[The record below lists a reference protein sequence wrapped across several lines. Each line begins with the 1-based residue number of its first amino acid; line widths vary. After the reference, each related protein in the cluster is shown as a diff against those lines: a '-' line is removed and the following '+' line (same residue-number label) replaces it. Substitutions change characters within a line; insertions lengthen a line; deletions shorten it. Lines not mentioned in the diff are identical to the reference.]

1 MLPRA
6 NDTFNKKTEAQL
18 AFGGYYHDLVVPDG
32 SFFDMKDASC
42 ERYPVLTRRTLRRKL
57 ATIMGPQ
64 GLGEVAGKI
73 CWARDN
79 TLYYNNVPITPIR
92 DDSAFPVDPLLT
104 ANGVQCNKGDINAD
118 GRIDFMDALAAM
130 QLASRQKTVNN
141 TASNYDNT
149 AGGLTKAQKI
159 LRAADIDGDGVITV
173 ADALAILRKIVHR
186 AAPQTCDA
194 DLNGDGQI
202 TLEDA
207 FICAEIGAPK
217 EITQDKVYLTVKE
230 DASSGATSIKVNE
243 VLTAE
248 SGVSYTVRID
258 GVANTVTAIANN
270 TDHSTLTVSSLPAD
284 VSAGALI
291 CGSATKAEQLALC
304 AQIVTDG
311 RSTLDKDTI
320 FSRAHVTTSGANDPI
335 GSEDASAILAY
346 LYGSGIYTLQS
357 GEKQLVAFGTRLLIF
372 PDKLYFDTET
382 LELGRL
388 EAGFTYS
395 GTITVTPCT
404 IEGTAI
410 TVTTTAPTPPA
421 SPADGEYWLDTSSET
436 KVLKLWSDQE
446 QKWVSIPTAYAK
458 ISATG
463 IGKKFR
469 DYDGVNI
476 KLGNENPDA
485 GDDVVNGN
493 SYIIWGHGDDYIIIS
508 AFASDIPTS
517 NGITVKRIIP
527 DMDFV
532 CEKDNRLWGCSSEKN
547 EIYCS
552 VQGDPS
558 NFYRYLGVSGDGW
571 AASLGSPGEFTGCIA
586 YDDSVLFFKEHTLH
600 RVYGNRP
607 ANFTVSTEEC
617 EGVEKTSGRSLAIV
631 GGVLYY
637 NSPRGVQAYYSSF
650 RFVGAPFGGQ
660 RFTHASGC
668 AFERKYYFSAYDGA
682 EWCLFVYDTEKNL
695 WTKESSPG
703 GYAAPF
709 WTEWDGDLV
718 FCANNALYSV
728 KGESHFF
735 TGTTQ
740 DNPEWSAETGDLLAS
755 PQPDK
760 HLHGLKLRYRVP
772 TGGSLK
778 VYIAHDGG
786 DYKRVWVDEGTSRI
800 VAKDIPFEPE
810 RTDYF
815 RVKFVCE
822 GAVEIYSAARV
833 YS

>member
-6 NDTFNKKTEAQL
+6 NDTYNKKTEAQL

-42 ERYPVLTRRTLRRKL
+42 ERYPVLTRRRLRKRL
-57 ATIMGPQ
+57 TTIMGPQ

-73 CWARDN
+73 CWVRDN
-79 TLYYNNVPITPIR
+79 TLYYNNIPITPIR
-92 DDSAFPVDPLLT
+92 DDADFHPDPLLT
-104 ANGVQCNKGDINAD
+104 ANGVQCNIGDINAD
-118 GRIDFMDALAAM
+118 GYIDGLDIIAALQLAAK
-130 QLASRQKTVNN
+130 LKTPETV
-141 TASNYDNT
+141 TSNYDDT
-149 AGGLTKAQKI
+149 VGGLTKAQKI
-159 LRAADIDGDGVITV
+159 LRAADIDGDGRATV
-173 ADALAILRKIVHR
+173 ADALAILRKVVF
-186 AAPQTCDA
+186 AQAPVICDA

-202 TLEDA
+202 TLDDA
-207 FICAEIGAPK
+207 FLCAEIAQGV
-217 EITQDKVYLTVKE
+217 DKAAQE
-230 DASSGATSIKVNE
+230 
-243 VLTAE
+243 
-248 SGVSYTVRID
+248 
-258 GVANTVTAIANN
+258 AI
-270 TDHSTLTVSSLPAD
+270 
-284 VSAGALI
+284 
-291 CGSATKAEQLALC
+291 C
-304 AQIVTDG
+304 AQIVLDG
-311 RSTLDKDTI
+311 RSTLDAATVFK
-320 FSRAHVTTSGANDPI
+320 RAHVATSTLTDPI
-335 GSEDASAILAY
+335 DNEDASAILAY

-372 PDKLYFDTET
+372 PDKLYFDAET
-382 LELGRL
+382 QEFGRL

-395 GTITVTPCT
+395 NAITVTPCT

-410 TVTTTAPTPPA
+410 TITTIAETPPA
-421 SPADGEYWLDTSSET
+421 SPADGEYWLDISSEN
-436 KVLKLWSDQE
+436 KALKLWSDQE
-446 QKWVSIPTAYAK
+446 QKWVTIPTAYAK

-493 SYIIWGHGDDYIIIS
+493 SYVIWGHGDDYIIIS

-600 RVYGNRP
+600 RVYGNKP

-650 RFVGAPFGGQ
+650 RFVGAPFGGR

-695 WTKESSPG
+695 WTKETSPG

-718 FCANNALYSV
+718 FCANNALFSV
-728 KGESHFF
+728 AGNNHFF

-786 DYKRVWVDEGTSRI
+786 DYKRVWVDEDTERI
-800 VAKDIPFEPE
+800 VTKDIPFEPE
-810 RTDYF
+810 RCDYF
-815 RVKFVCE
+815 RVKFICE

>member
-18 AFGGYYHDLVVPDG
+18 AFGGYHRDLVVPEG
-32 SFFDMKDASC
+32 SFYDMQDASC

-57 ATIMGPQ
+57 ATVMAPQ

-104 ANGVQCNKGDINAD
+104 ANGVACNKGDINAD
-118 GRIDFMDALAAM
+118 GSINLTDVLAAM
-130 QLASRQKTVNN
+130 QLAARKKTPV
-141 TASNYDNT
+141 TTSSSYDDT
-149 AGGLTKAQKI
+149 VGGLTKAQKV
-159 LRAADIDGDGVITV
+159 LRAADIDGDGKVTV
-173 ADALAILRKIVHR
+173 ADALAILRKVVF
-186 AAPQTCDA
+186 AEPPLTCDA

-207 FICAEIGAPK
+207 FLCAEIAQGADAAA
-217 EITQDKVYLTVKE
+217 QE
-230 DASSGATSIKVNE
+230 DICKQM
-243 VLTAE
+243 VL
-248 SGVSYTVRID
+248 
-258 GVANTVTAIANN
+258 
-270 TDHSTLTVSSLPAD
+270 
-284 VSAGALI
+284 
-291 CGSATKAEQLALC
+291 
-304 AQIVTDG
+304 DG
-311 RSTLDKDTI
+311 RTTLDYQTVFK
-320 FSRAHVTTSGANDPI
+320 RAHVDTTTLTDPI

-372 PDKLYFDTET
+372 PDKLYFDAET
-382 LELGRL
+382 QEFGRL

-395 GTITVTPCT
+395 NAITVTPCT

-410 TVTTTAPTPPA
+410 TITTTAETPPA
-421 SPADGEYWLDTSSET
+421 SPADGEYWLDTSSEA

-493 SYIIWGHGDDYIIIS
+493 SYIIWGHGDDYIIIT
-508 AFASDIPTS
+508 AFASDIPTT
-517 NGITVKRIIP
+517 NGITVKRVIP

-532 CEKDNRLWGCSSEKN
+532 CEKDNRLWGCSSANN

-552 VQGDPS
+552 VLGDPS

-600 RVYGNRP
+600 RVYGNKP

-682 EWCLFVYDTEKNL
+682 EWCLFVYDTEKSV

-740 DNPEWSAETGDLLAS
+740 DNPEWFAETGDLLSS
-755 PQPDK
+755 PYPDK
-760 HLHGLKLRYRVP
+760 HIHGLKLRYRVP
-772 TGGSLK
+772 TGGSLA
-778 VYIAHDGG
+778 VYIAYDGG
-786 DYKRVWVDEGTSRI
+786 GYERVWYDDDTERI
-800 VAKDIPFEPE
+800 IVKDIPFQPE
-810 RTDYF
+810 RCDYY
-815 RVKFVCE
+815 RVRFVCA
-822 GAVEIYSAARV
+822 GAVEIYSVARV
-833 YS
+833 YSE